1 MLIILIKGYGDEM
14 IVTNIFIDCLNIC
27 VDTKLVVLQVSDD
40 EM

>member
-1 MLIILIKGYGDEM
+1 MKVSGDEV
-14 IVTNIFIDCLNIC
+14 IITNIFIDSLNIC